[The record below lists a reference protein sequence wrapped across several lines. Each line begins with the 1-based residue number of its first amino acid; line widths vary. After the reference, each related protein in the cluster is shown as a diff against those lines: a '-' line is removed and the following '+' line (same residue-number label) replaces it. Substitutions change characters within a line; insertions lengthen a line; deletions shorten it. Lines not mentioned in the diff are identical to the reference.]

1 MGLRS
6 RLNRMGNPFSDWS
19 ARKRH
24 GGAGQG
30 NADGYDHYF
39 DDVDFPNFGSTW
51 DAFGR
56 MGGKRHPAE
65 APDRSGFFN
74 YVPQEFRQ
82 YVPEHF
88 GGYFRQHGG
97 QSPYMQQQQPQPQQQ
112 PPLQQPA
119 HQQRPVSP
127 ALAHQQHQPQHHQT
141 QPQCSQPTK
150 SNLCDAAIQTD
161 DDSGP
166 IQNPSPVNS
175 TERGMYIHILQH
187 ITDFAHFI
195 CVGFSFEYGH
205 IYLLQI
211 IEMA

>member
-6 RLNRMGNPFSDWS
+6 RLNRMGNPFSDWT
-19 ARKRH
+19 ARKRN
-24 GGAGQG
+24 GGAGQA

-88 GGYFRQHGG
+88 DGYFRQHAG

-112 PPLQQPA
+112 PPLQQPQ
-119 HQQRPVSP
+119 HQQRTVSP
-127 ALAHQQHQPQHHQT
+127 SLAHQQHHQT
-141 QPQCSQPTK
+141 QPPTK

-161 DDSGP
+161 DDSGS

-175 TERGMYIHILQH
+175 TEHGMYSVYTLQILHI
-187 ITDFAHFI
+187 I
-195 CVGFSFEYGH
+195 CMGSSFEYEH
-205 IYLLQI
+205 IFLLQI

>member
-6 RLNRMGNPFSDWS
+6 RLNRMGNPFSDWN

-30 NADGYDHYF
+30 NADTYDHYF

-65 APDRSGFFN
+65 ANDRSGFFN
-74 YVPQEFRQ
+74 YVPAEFRQ

-88 GGYFRQHGG
+88 GGYFESQA
-97 QSPYMQQQQPQPQQQ
+97 PYMQQQQQPSPSPAHPHQPQQPQQ
-112 PPLQQPA
+112 PPLA
-119 HQQRPVSP
+119 
-127 ALAHQQHQPQHHQT
+127 HHQT
-141 QPQCSQPTK
+141 PPQCSQPSGSK

-161 DDSGP
+161 DSGIQSHSP
-166 IQNPSPVNS
+166 IN
-175 TERGMYIHILQH
+175 TERGTYNNKKTSQ
-187 ITDFAHFI
+187 T
-195 CVGFSFEYGH
+195 E
-205 IYLLQI
+205 
-211 IEMA
+211 